1 MVAALKEPVEDSED
15 ENEDNLETEGDGP
28 LWKLFDQLYNSPN
41 ASGMCVNKLLLTS
54 LLIYS
59 KSNKYKNSVA

>member
-41 ASGMCVNKLLLTS
+41 SSGMCINKL
-54 LLIYS
+54 
-59 KSNKYKNSVA
+59 